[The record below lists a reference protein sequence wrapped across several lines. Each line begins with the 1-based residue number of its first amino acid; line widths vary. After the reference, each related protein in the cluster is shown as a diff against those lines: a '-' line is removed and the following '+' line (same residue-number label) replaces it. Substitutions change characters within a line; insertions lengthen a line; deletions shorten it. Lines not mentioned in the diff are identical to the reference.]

1 MEKQKQE
8 KKQFEISEETRELI
22 DRDTVLFYYEIGEKR
37 LQIFLCF

>member
-22 DRDTVLFYYEIGEKR
+22 DRDTASILYSNR
-37 LQIFLCF
+37 